1 MYRERSTGAGHVECS
16 RKILKPLPTSEFG
29 VVFVLVVN
37 LLQTLVS
44 VHYKSLLLSTVVGEE
59 ILF

>member
-1 MYRERSTGAGHVECS
+1 VQAVQNAPG
-16 RKILKPLPTSEFG
+16 RKILKPLPTPEYG
-29 VVFVLVVN
+29 VVFVLVIK

-44 VHYKSLLLSTVVGEE
+44 VHQSLLLSTVVGEE